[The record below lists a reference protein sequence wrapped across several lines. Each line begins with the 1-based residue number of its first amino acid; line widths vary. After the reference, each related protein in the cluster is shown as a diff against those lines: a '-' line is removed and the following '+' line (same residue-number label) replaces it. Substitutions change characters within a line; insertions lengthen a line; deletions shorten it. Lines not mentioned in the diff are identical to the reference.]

1 MEDFADG
8 GAAVNQDADIVLFR
22 RLRDRRVRDA
32 VLRHHAA
39 NQQLGDA
46 ELSQLLFERRLLKA
60 IGEFL
65 HYDWRSGCSDED
77 ARVYVCTRSALV
89 EEWGNSLGNVLN
101 VNDRNTMRVGLLDGL
116 LNVLKNDIGVPE
128 RELAFWEVIVLKINN
143 Q

>member
-1 MEDFADG
+1 M
-8 GAAVNQDADIVLFR
+8 
-22 RLRDRRVRDA
+22 
-32 VLRHHAA
+32 
-39 NQQLGDA
+39 
-46 ELSQLLFERRLLKA
+46 
-60 IGEFL
+60 
-65 HYDWRSGCSDED
+65 
-77 ARVYVCTRSALV
+77 YVCTRSALV